1 MNTKKRYVLAKIS
14 ALTLC
19 ASIFASGLTACAN
32 NNSSSNQTT
41 SSSKQNY
48 AATETIKNNNSN
60 SSKSLESIDATFS
73 HTRWSGTEYIKINE
87 ADLLEIIKVAM
98 ADAEKM
104 YLSIGSNNMN
114 LDKNTLKS
122 TDEFYP
128 DWMNEYFFLARAK
141 RESGNYMIDYVGP
154 VVDKQGNRAVGIMCI
169 VPEYIV
175 PTLNDYMKN
184 TYKSNITFDDYKL
197 TPNQNDLNNFE
208 TSKTARE
215 NLKQVVYND
224 VFVSICYDIYN
235 AKCFGP
241 NHTDYYEKF
250 GGYNESIRQQVVT
263 ALYLFKRDDVISSLK
278 NGTFLN
284 EFANTTYV
292 KDILN
297 FQKEFSANYSL
308 ENSGFEK

>member
-1 MNTKKRYVLAKIS
+1 MNTNKRYVLAKIS
-14 ALTLC
+14 ALALS
-19 ASIFASGLTACAN
+19 ASLFAGGLTSCSN
-32 NNSSSNQTT
+32 TNSNSNQTAT
-41 SSSKQNY
+41 TNKQNY
-48 AATETIKNNNSN
+48 AITEPFENKN
-60 SSKSLESIDATFS
+60 SSTSESLESIDATFS
-73 HTRWSGTEYIKINE
+73 HTRWSGVEYVKINE

-104 YLSIGSNNMN
+104 YLSICANNMN
-114 LDKNTLKS
+114 LDKATLKP
-122 TDEFYP
+122 TEKFYP

-154 VVDKQGNRAVGIMCI
+154 VVDEQGNRAVGIMCV
-169 VPEYIV
+169 VPEYII

-184 TYKSNITFDDYKL
+184 TYNSNITFSDYKL

-208 TSKTARE
+208 NSKTARE

-235 AKCFGP
+235 AKCLGP

-250 GGYNESIRQQVVT
+250 GGYDEEIRQKVVT
-263 ALYLFKRDDVISSLK
+263 ALYLFKRNDVISSLK